1 MSKIEIFEPA
11 MCCSTGVCGPGVDK
25 ELLRVTTFINQLEG
39 EGKKVMRYNLSSA
52 PQAFVENIHVND
64 ALASEGTDILPIT
77 FVDGEIKQVGSYPT
91 NFDLATWAGMT
102 RQELFGMI
110 RKNREA
116 SGGGCCT
123 GGGCC

>member
-1 MSKIEIFEPA
+1 MSEIEIFEPA

-25 ELLRVTTFINQLEG
+25 ELLRVATFINQLEG
-39 EGKKVMRYNLSSA
+39 EGKKVIRYNLSST
-52 PQAFVENIHVND
+52 PQAFIENKHVND
-64 ALASEGTDILPIT
+64 ALASEGADILPIT
-77 FVDGEIKQVGSYPT
+77 YVDGEIKQVGSYPT
-91 NFDLATWAGMT
+91 NFDLASWAGMT

-110 RKNREA
+110 RKNREV